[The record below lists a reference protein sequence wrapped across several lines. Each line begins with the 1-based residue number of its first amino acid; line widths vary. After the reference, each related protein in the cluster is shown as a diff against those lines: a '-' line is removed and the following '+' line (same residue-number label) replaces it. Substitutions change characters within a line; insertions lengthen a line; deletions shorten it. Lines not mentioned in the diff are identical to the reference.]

1 MSGGEF
7 ENREGGQLGELPEDI
22 LRERG
27 ELQSFGLEA
36 PAPPP
41 AWDQKYQQDVLKLP
55 GVIGAPPDASQVV
68 STFDARPINAY
79 DFIGNGGTLVEGV

>member
-7 ENREGGQLGELPEDI
+7 EDREDGLGELPEDI

-27 ELQSFGLEA
+27 ELDAFKLDA
-36 PAPPP
+36 KAAPP
-41 AWDQKYQQDVLKLP
+41 AWDQQYMHDVLKQP
-55 GVIGAPPDASQVV
+55 GVIGAPPDASRVV

-79 DFIGNGGTLVEGV
+79 DFLANGGTLVEGV